1 MTDELHQLATLAARR
16 RGAGKVRTAG
26 RGTEFAFFVADNG
39 EGYRVPRA
47 DLSDRVNDPDVSA
60 HHLQHKERVF
70 TTWAAEHD
78 LPAAEVRELLEIK
91 GTPVLVVTVVED
103 DGSELAGRAF
113 GRVLARMHQTPPP
126 TISAEHQP
134 PTGIPQHEM
143 PTGNARHESPTGNVH
158 HERDLADTIAARLT
172 HRHAA
177 LTKYGLKQLPEH
189 LAETIRAGTGP
200 EVVNHLDLRR
210 QNVRCRDG
218 EVTALFDWS
227 NALLAPVELE
237 LARLTEY
244 AEIAANGLELGEL
257 LAGYREAGGIVAD
270 HTDAWRLLRLDAA
283 VMLANVFDSVAP
295 DPQLRNLF
303 LERSAALI

>member
-1 MTDELHQLATLAARR
+1 MTDDLRRLATLAARR
-16 RGAGKVRTAG
+16 RGAGEVRTAG

-60 HHLQHKERVF
+60 YHLQRKEQVF

-78 LPAAEVRELLEIK
+78 LPAAEVRELLEIE

-126 TISAEHQP
+126 T
-134 PTGIPQHEM
+134 
-143 PTGNARHESPTGNVH
+143 RHAPPTGNVH
-158 HERDLADTIAARLT
+158 HQRDLADTIAARLT

-177 LTKYGLKQLPEH
+177 LTKYGLKHLPAPHH
-189 LAETIRAGTGP
+189 LAEIIRAGTGP
-200 EVVNHLDLRR
+200 DVVNHLDLRR
-210 QNVRCRDG
+210 QNVRCQDG
-218 EVTALFDWS
+218 EVKALFDWS

-244 AEIAANGLELGEL
+244 AEIAENGLELREL
-257 LAGYREAGGIVAD
+257 IAGYREAGGIVAD

-283 VMLANVFDSVAP
+283 VMLANLFDSVVP
-295 DPQLRNLF
+295 NPRMRDLF
-303 LERSAALI
+303 LKRSAALL

>member
-1 MTDELHQLATLAARR
+1 MTDDLRRLASLAARR
-16 RGAGKVRTAG
+16 RGAGEVRTAG

-60 HHLQHKERVF
+60 YHLQRKEQVF
-70 TTWAAEHD
+70 TTWAAEHN

-126 TISAEHQP
+126 TSSTQ
-134 PTGIPQHEM
+134 
-143 PTGNARHESPTGNVH
+143 RESPTGNVQ

-172 HRHAA
+172 RRHAA
-177 LTKYGLKQLPEH
+177 LTKYGLKHLPAPHH
-189 LAETIRAGTGP
+189 LAETIRAETGP
-200 EVVNHLDLRR
+200 DVVNHLDLRR
-210 QNVRCRDG
+210 QNVRCQDG
-218 EVTALFDWS
+218 EVKALFDWS

-244 AEIAANGLELGEL
+244 AEIAENGLELHEL
-257 LAGYREAGGIVAD
+257 IAGYREAGGIVAD

-283 VMLANVFDSVAP
+283 VMLANLFDSVAP
-295 DPQLRNLF
+295 NPRLRDLF
-303 LERSAALI
+303 LERSAALIA